1 MLLLFY
7 VLFIK
12 SYTHTHIHSLTPTPC
27 HTLYNNC
34 LGEISYHQSKRK
46 QNPLRA
52 QTSAQRACS
61 KYPLLVAAQSS
72 LCWGIGWTLSRPEE

>member
-12 SYTHTHIHSLTPTPC
+12 SYIHTHIHLLTPTSC

-46 QNPLRA
+46 QKPLRA
-52 QTSAQRACS
+52 QASVQRAYS
-61 KYPLLVAAQSS
+61 AYTLLVAAQSS
-72 LCWGIGWTLSRPEE
+72 LCWGVG